1 MMYVMSPRQK
11 RPTKVVDMA
20 QLMSSHGVEPL
31 VLSQIAGPGRPR
43 KVRVLP
49 LEEVVLGRDED
60 CQIILDDD
68 PVSREHAKV
77 VYQDY
82 QPELLDLGSTNG
94 TFLNGKRVHRAQLKQ
109 RDNIQVG
116 ASVFEV
122 LIGKENWDS
131 ETDSEPSPNNGK
143 LQSLIG
149 KMKAATP
156 SPNGQACALSG
167 RLSEINLTSL
177 LQVIDSDQATGTL
190 VILQGG
196 QEGRLHIHR
205 GEVRHAAFGRA
216 TGVKALYRLMSLQDG
231 VFEFFIP
238 GRSPE
243 FHTIEGDLHR
253 HILEAVRQKDE
264 YAVYKK
270 QLPLPE
276 SRLVFNPNMLISPSK
291 VPPQAFEVMTA
302 IRQHNTVEEIIEA
315 CRIPDV
321 EACRILLVLM
331 KHRIVLVESEGTQAP
346 AKPRLVRD
354 SA

>member
-1 MMYVMSPRQK
+1 
-11 RPTKVVDMA
+11 MA
-20 QLMSSHGVEPL
+20 KLMSSQGVEPL
-31 VLSQIAGPGRPR
+31 VLFQVAGPGRPR

-49 LEEVVLGRDED
+49 LEDVVLGRDDD

-82 QPELLDLGSTNG
+82 EPELLDLGSTNG
-94 TFLNGKRVHRAQLKQ
+94 TFLNGKRVHRAHLKQ
-109 RDNIQVG
+109 GDRIQVG

-122 LIGKENWDS
+122 LIGNENWDS
-131 ETDSEPSPNNGK
+131 GPDSETPADK
-143 LQSLIG
+143 HRLQSLIG
-149 KMKAATP
+149 KMKAA
-156 SPNGQACALSG
+156 SPTGQSSALSG

-196 QEGRLHIHR
+196 QEGKLHIHR
-205 GEVRHAAFGRA
+205 GEVRHATLGRA
-216 TGVKALYRLMSLQDG
+216 WGVKALYRLMSLQDG

-243 FHTIEGDLHR
+243 YHTIDGDLHR

-264 YAVYKK
+264 FAVYKK
-270 QLPLPE
+270 HLPLPE
-276 SRLVFNPNMLISPSK
+276 ARLVFNPNMLISPSK
-291 VPPQAFEVMTA
+291 VPPEAFEVMTA
-302 IRQHNTVEEIIEA
+302 IRQHNTVEGIIEA

-321 EACRILLVLM
+321 EACRILLVLL
-331 KHRIVLVESEGTQAP
+331 KHRIILVEPQGAQEV

>member
-1 MMYVMSPRQK
+1 
-11 RPTKVVDMA
+11 MA
-20 QLMSSHGVEPL
+20 KLMSSQGVEPL
-31 VLSQIAGPGRPR
+31 VLSQVAGPGGPR

-49 LEEVVLGRDED
+49 LEDAVLGRDD
-60 CQIILDDD
+60 NCQITLDDE

-77 VYQDY
+77 IYQDY
-82 QPELLDLGSTNG
+82 APELLDLGSTNG
-94 TFLNGKRVHRAQLKQ
+94 TFLNGKRVHRAHLKPGD
-109 RDNIQVG
+109 RIQVG
-116 ASVFEV
+116 ASIFEV
-122 LIGKENWDS
+122 SIGNENWES
-131 ETDSEPSPNNGK
+131 GTDSQTPADKGQ
-143 LQSLIG
+143 LQSFIG
-149 KMKAATP
+149 KMKGATA
-156 SPNGQACALSG
+156 SPTGQSTALSG

-196 QEGRLHIHR
+196 QEGKLHIHR
-205 GEVRHAAFGRA
+205 GEVRHATFGRA
-216 TGVKALYRLMSLQDG
+216 WGVKALYRLMSLQDG

-243 FHTIEGDLHR
+243 YHTIEGDLHL

-264 YAVYKK
+264 FAVYQK

-276 SRLVFNPNMLISPSK
+276 TRLAFNPNMLISPTK
-291 VPPQAFEVMTA
+291 VPPEAFEVMTA
-302 IRQHNTVEEIIEA
+302 IRQHSTIEGIIEA

-331 KHRIVLVESEGTQAP
+331 KHKIVLVESQEAAETP
-346 AKPRLVRD
+346 KPRLVRD